1 MASNPPRPFL
11 STGARAENREERE
24 RERDEI
30 RDARN
35 EGQFSITGRGEIASL
50 ATANYR

>member
-1 MASNPPRPFL
+1 MASIL
-11 STGARAENREERE
+11 SGLSFQLVLVRKIGKERERE

-50 ATANYR
+50 ANR